1 MGYDGTLVGLAIHLS
16 TGETV
21 DPSVGRQ
28 WMASE
33 NGRRFTKLS
42 GEAWYEANTAA
53 APTRNGHGRPPTDA
67 LPPTWDEN

>member
-42 GEAWYEANTAA
+42 GEAWYEANTAGGADAEWARA
-53 APTRNGHGRPPTDA
+53 AADRCLAAYLG
-67 LPPTWDEN
+67 EN